1 LVLPAS
7 ALDHLVWQLSTE
19 EMNPEVKKNRLEKAR
34 RDSEQTFRREY
45 LAEFTDHVLGW
56 ITPEILEPRILRGY
70 RELPP
75 VSDGVYVAAID
86 PAYRRSHCGFAV
98 LHRSDLGHITVAYV
112 TRWTGNKANPVNYA
126 PVCEQISEILTRY
139 GINVLYGDQFSF
151 DILKQIFARLGIEYK
166 QRTFN
171 GSTRALIYGNLLQ
184 LMIQQKILIVDHPEL
199 LRQLRILEEFKTP
212 NGSIDIRPPGSNKDD
227 MAICVAL
234 ATSELSKMDLTPRTT
249 VSLGYVGYGP
259 RWNNC
264 PNSATC
270 TNFPECID
278 DGRCFG
284 LQPVSSDLPS
294 YDANLVAL
302 PRERTE
308 EFSAMA
314 ARDQA
319 GGSV

>member
-1 LVLPAS
+1 
-7 ALDHLVWQLSTE
+7 
-19 EMNPEVKKNRLEKAR
+19 MNPEVKKNRLEKAR

-56 ITPEILEPRILRGY
+56 ITPEILEPCILRGH

-112 TRWTGNKANPVNYA
+112 TRWTSNQANPVNYA
-126 PVCEQISEILTRY
+126 PVGEQISEILTRY

-184 LMIQQKILIVDHPEL
+184 LMIQQKIVIVDHPEL